1 MSYIGRTPDYGF
13 LDYHQIGGFD
23 GTETT
28 FSLRYGVPSATSIM
42 LVLNGVV
49 QEPNVAYAI
58 TNDGKNIV
66 FSTPPELGAEA
77 FCVFA
82 AKQVISTRVVTE
94 EVSRHR
100 FTGTAGTVIN
110 VPETISSALATL
122 VFLNGAKLDFTTD
135 YSISGSVITFTE
147 ALISTDVVEVYLM
160 SRYKQS
166 IDTVPDYSIG
176 RDKLIPGAFVAAD
189 IANTAVAE
197 IVTTNLQATIE
208 ALNSRIKELED
219 WKAFV
224 TA

>member
-13 LDYHQIGGFD
+13 LDYQQIGGFD
-23 GTETT
+23 GVTTT

-58 TNDGKNIV
+58 TNDGRNVV
-66 FSTPPELGAEA
+66 FSVPPELGSEA
-77 FCVFA
+77 FCVYA
-82 AKQVISTRVVTE
+82 AKQVISTRTITE

-100 FTGTAGTVIN
+100 FTGTSGTVIN
-110 VPETISSALATL
+110 VPETISSALSTL

-135 YSISGSVITFTE
+135 YTISGSVITFSE
-147 ALISTDVVEVYLM
+147 AFASTDVIEVYLM

-176 RDKLIPGAFVAAD
+176 RDKIIPGAIVAAD

-197 IVTTNLQATIE
+197 ISTTNLQATIE
-208 ALNSRIKELED
+208 ALNARIKILED
-219 WKAFV
+219 WKAYV
-224 TA
+224 TV